1 MEFTN
6 VQLRVENRV
15 GYISINHPP
24 ANALNAATFSG
35 LSECLDYVE
44 AEKEI
49 KVLVVTGEGK
59 YFVAG
64 ADIKEFSP
72 AFGNAAAAQ
81 ELAKVGQRVFNRME
95 QFPKPIIASINGA
108 CLGGGF
114 ELALGCHI
122 RIAAEQATL
131 GLPEL
136 KLGLIPGFGGTQRL
150 ARLTNKAK
158 ALELIL
164 TSKFIDGKEAQ
175 RLGIV
180 NIAVPL
186 EELNEAVG
194 SLAQSLASE
203 KSAVALASALRAV
216 NAGVESS
223 LEEGLA
229 LEAELFGQIFLS
241 EDAKEGVQAFLEK
254 RKAQFK
260 DQ

>member
-35 LSECLDYVE
+35 LNECLDYVE